1 MAKLKNQPRAE
12 IAQFGIWVLELL
24 ELPQTRQAV
33 SDYTYCGTSKVK
45 IWISVQEENENGN
58 LNEWSK
64 TMSSRT
70 ARLLVMCGFLLA
82 GLVMTGVAL
91 QAHHAVAGVYDL
103 NKEVVL
109 LGRLKKLNFTNPHAS
124 IELSVPD
131 KDGKVTDWI
140 LTTASTQVLTREG
153 INKTSMKPGEILK
166 VTILPARNGNPA
178 GFIRNLQLGDRD
190 IKLFFGN
197 GVD

>member
-1 MAKLKNQPRAE
+1 
-12 IAQFGIWVLELL
+12 
-24 ELPQTRQAV
+24 
-33 SDYTYCGTSKVK
+33 
-45 IWISVQEENENGN
+45 
-58 LNEWSK
+58 
-64 TMSSRT
+64 
-70 ARLLVMCGFLLA
+70 MCGFL
-82 GLVMTGVAL
+82 VTGFVITAVAL

-103 NKEVVL
+103 NREVVL
-109 LGRLKKLNFTNPHAS
+109 QGRLKKLNFTNPHAS

-131 KDGKVTDWI
+131 KDGKITDWI
-140 LTTASTQVLTREG
+140 LTTASTTVLTREG

-197 GVD
+197 GID

>member
-1 MAKLKNQPRAE
+1 M
-12 IAQFGIWVLELL
+12 
-24 ELPQTRQAV
+24 T
-33 SDYTYCGTSKVK
+33 
-45 IWISVQEENENGN
+45 
-58 LNEWSK
+58 
-64 TMSSRT
+64 SRT
-70 ARLLVMCGFLLA
+70 ARLLVMCGFLVV

-109 LGRLKKLNFTNPHAS
+109 QGRLKKLNFTNPHAS

-140 LTTASTQVLTREG
+140 LTTASIQTLTREG

-197 GVD
+197 GID

>member
-1 MAKLKNQPRAE
+1 
-12 IAQFGIWVLELL
+12 
-24 ELPQTRQAV
+24 
-33 SDYTYCGTSKVK
+33 
-45 IWISVQEENENGN
+45 
-58 LNEWSK
+58 
-64 TMSSRT
+64 MSSRT
-70 ARLLVMCGFLLA
+70 ARLLVICGFLVA
-82 GLVMTGVAL
+82 GLVITAIAL
-91 QAHHAVAGVYDL
+91 HAHHAVAGVYDL

-109 LGRLKKLNFTNPHAS
+109 EGRLKKLNFTNPHAS

-140 LTTASTQVLTREG
+140 LTTASVTQLTREG

-190 IKLFFGN
+190 IKFAI
-197 GVD
+197 D